1 MRIEVLPLEFTV
13 CKVAD
18 YSEVDPD
25 RPFTFT
31 GRTDGERSWSA
42 PQRMSPPT
50 PWREPTDG

>member
-18 YSEVDPD
+18 FSEVDPD

-31 GRTDGERSWSA
+31 GRTDGERSLVCPAEDA
-42 PQRMSPPT
+42 PANALGRA
-50 PWREPTDG
+50 DG